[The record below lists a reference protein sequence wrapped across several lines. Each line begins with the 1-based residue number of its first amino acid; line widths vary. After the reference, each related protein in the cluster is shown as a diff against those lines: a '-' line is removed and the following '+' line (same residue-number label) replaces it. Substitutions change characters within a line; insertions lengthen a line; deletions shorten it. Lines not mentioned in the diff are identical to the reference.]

1 MNDLLQFFTEFGSIV
16 NTALILSL
24 AGIAFKIF
32 RATIAQKD
40 AELALLRERI
50 TVAETFS
57 VDKVSGKFQAL
68 KEYYEIHL
76 RNWYETSLNR
86 LEEEKRKAI
95 ESKERGFQL
104 RIEEEIAKRTS
115 LMKKY
120 AGRMDT
126 ALGTTP
132 QLSRSQVCGSYAVV
146 GHNPLM
152 PQFSYFGE
160 LQIKES
166 GEVLLGTWEIGE
178 MKQRHDGIGLLAA
191 NILAF
196 TFKYTDASGGT
207 STGIVLYEIMTADVM
222 RGYWTGFGATQVGFE
237 ECRKEKSEERRKK
250 EEPW

>member
-16 NTALILSL
+16 NTALILCL
-24 AGIAFKIF
+24 VGIAFKIF

-40 AELALLRERI
+40 ATLALLRERI

-57 VDKVSGKFQAL
+57 VDKVSEKFQAL

-76 RNWYETSLNR
+76 RKWYEASLNR

-95 ESKERGFQL
+95 ESKDRDFQL
-104 RIEEEIAKRTS
+104 RIEDEIAKRTS

-120 AGRMDT
+120 AERMDT
-126 ALGTTP
+126 PLGTIP
-132 QLSRSQVCGSYAVV
+132 QLSGSQVCGSYAVV
-146 GHNPLM
+146 GHNPLT

-166 GEVLLGTWEIGE
+166 GKVLLGTWEIGKI
-178 MKQRHDGIGLLAA
+178 KQRHDGIGLLAG
-191 NILAF
+191 NMLAF
-196 TFKYTDASGGT
+196 TFKYTDSSGGT

-237 ECRKEKSEERRKK
+237 ECRKEKSGE
-250 EEPW
+250 